1 MVDTYEH
8 LWSSPRAQSS
18 RELCGLGG
26 VGRFSRLCLLPT
38 TGTICIPRTVG
49 GQMGFCIPKLHISL
63 SGAVLGNLKMQY
75 HCHQLE
81 EDTEP
86 E

>member
-1 MVDTYEH
+1 
-8 LWSSPRAQSS
+8 
-18 RELCGLGG
+18 
-26 VGRFSRLCLLPT
+26 
-38 TGTICIPRTVG
+38 
-49 GQMGFCIPKLHISL
+49 MGFCILEPHISL

-75 HCHQLE
+75 RCHQLE

>member
-1 MVDTYEH
+1 MVDAYEH
-8 LWSSPRAQSS
+8 LLSPKARSS

-26 VGRFSRLCLLPT
+26 MGSFSHFCPLPPN
-38 TGTICIPRTVG
+38 GTICILRTVG

-75 HCHQLE
+75 RCHQLE
-81 EDTEP
+81 EDMEP